1 VWFLLLLFNEWR
13 LNLTNGA
20 RMNGQANG
28 LQALQLDHA
37 RVAPAGAPTSTTA
50 VIVAIAAEGIGQD

>member
-1 VWFLLLLFNEWR
+1 
-13 LNLTNGA
+13 
-20 RMNGQANG
+20 MNGQANG